1 MKLTYKELEIELELA
16 GLLAVEELVLT
27 QGLNC
32 HAGLTLKILIEEE
45 QRDELVTMSSDAG
58 VTVRE
63 LEKTNG
69 QVVFRGKLETVSAR
83 RENGL
88 FLLIPGSLVLHDGL
102 GPREKEPQLPERRTD
117 IHGSGTE
124 SSVRL
129 RAVRCDGSCDGRGV
143 HPGISAAV

>member
-1 MKLTYKELEIELELA
+1 MKLTYKELEIELEIA

-88 FLLIPGSLVLHDGL
+88 FYLYL
-102 GPREKEPQLPERRTD
+102 
-117 IHGSGTE
+117 
-124 SSVRL
+124 
-129 RAVRCDGSCDGRGV
+129 
-143 HPGISAAV
+143 

>member
-69 QVVFRGKLETVSAR
+69 QVVSGESWR
-83 RENGL
+83 RFLPEGRTD